1 MLGSRCSETAEL
13 GTRGDRRASRP
24 GNSHFLGCS
33 NGSLETE
40 SHSPPR
46 ILPAKLV
53 MHKTSDTLDGDSGL
67 DTRALFSL
75 CKPTQVIAK
84 ELLYTT
90 DHKRQ
95 ADRRLPVLGGGKWP
109 GRPELAGA
117 VPEERG
123 GQWSGGQAWLSA
135 RGPQA
140 WHSGVHHPE
149 GRVRATCLRK
159 QRGLQA
165 RLEEP
170 RAPKVTSPR
179 MSARPSLL
187 DSCAGLPGDRDMP
200 CQHVHVSPGSRR
212 SWCSRSASG
221 WRKR

>member
-13 GTRGDRRASRP
+13 GTRGGRRASRT
-24 GNSHFLGCS
+24 GNSHFLDCS

-53 MHKTSDTLDGDSGL
+53 IHKTSDTLDGDSGL
-67 DTRALFSL
+67 DTHGLFAL

-84 ELLYTT
+84 ELLCTI

-123 GQWSGGQAWLSA
+123 WPVE
-135 RGPQA
+135 RGSSMA
-140 WHSGVHHPE
+140 KHSGPP
-149 GRVRATCLRK
+149 
-159 QRGLQA
+159 GLAQFSIIQKA
-165 RLEEP
+165 E
-170 RAPKVTSPR
+170 
-179 MSARPSLL
+179 
-187 DSCAGLPGDRDMP
+187 
-200 CQHVHVSPGSRR
+200 
-212 SWCSRSASG
+212 SG
-221 WRKR
+221 PLA